1 MIGVV
6 SGLKYLHMS
15 RTPLIVHDLKPANV
29 LLDDDMEARIAN
41 FGLAKSIL
49 NANTHMKSSNIAG
62 TCVGHGKFPSDDVF
76 QYTMKVNLVKWMR
89 NVMTYDNHS
98 QAIDPSLM
106 RNSYGEQMI
115 LVLKVASFYT
125 LDNSKERP
133 NSKAYRA
140 MLAQIKQ

>member
-15 RTPLIVHDLKPANV
+15 RTPLIVHHDLKPANV
-29 LLDDDMEARIAN
+29 LLDDDMEARIAD
-41 FGLAKSIL
+41 FRLAKSIPD
-49 NANTHMKSSNIAG
+49 ANTHMKSSNIAG

-89 NVMTYDNHS
+89 NVMTSDNHS

-106 RNSYGEQMI
+106 GNGYEEQMI
-115 LVLKVASFYT
+115 LVLKVACFYT
-125 LDNSKERP
+125 LDNPKERP

-140 MLAQIKQ
+140 MLA